1 MAEYMLSVNDKRLS
15 SVPLQGTI
23 TPAIPEGDNGRGSL
37 IVRAIYSDKGA
48 GDLPALT
55 TEAMTVLRS
64 PRLGP
69 QQAEI
74 QQGIMLGP
82 TRGAAGAIIPRANSH
97 IGYKGLDLTGVSR
110 LELMVQAAA
119 RGGQVGG
126 TIEVRLDS
134 PTGPVIGQVPVAVG
148 GGRGGPTATEIQA
161 AGGAAPARRLPRP
174 VRAVRRAARWSWTSS
189 RRPAST
195 TCTLLFKNPQA
206 TTQPLMSLGAISLIP
221 ILIDSTGD
229 RQPGQASGT
238 GKRVDYKPTDQPRDN
253 GRGSP
258 RALCTCRGAFRRT
271 PGA

>member
-1 MAEYMLSVNDKRLS
+1 MAKALIAGSDCAVCHNREAKSRGPSFVQLAEKYKPDAATLKQLAGKIRTGGTGVWGQENMPAHPLITVHEAQTMAEYMLSVNDKRLS

-55 TEAMTVLRS
+55 SEAMTVLRS

-82 TRGAAGAIIPRANSH
+82 TRGAAGSIIPRANSH

-126 TIEVRLDS
+126 PSRSASIH
-134 PTGPVIGQVPVAVG
+134 
-148 GGRGGPTATEIQA
+148 
-161 AGGAAPARRLPRP
+161 RP
-174 VRAVRRAARWSWTSS
+174 D
-189 RRPAST
+189 P
-195 TCTLLFKNPQA
+195 
-206 TTQPLMSLGAISLIP
+206 
-221 ILIDSTGD
+221 
-229 RQPGQASGT
+229 
-238 GKRVDYKPTDQPRDN
+238 
-253 GRGSP
+253 
-258 RALCTCRGAFRRT
+258 
-271 PGA
+271 